1 MVPPSS
7 HEGAAKA
14 LAEELQELSEC
25 PQRGQA
31 GVTCV
36 TAQACSPKLAV
47 DLVASRVEPNEAEL
61 TA

>member
-31 GVTCV
+31 GVT
-36 TAQACSPKLAV
+36 AQACSPKLAV

-61 TA
+61 AA